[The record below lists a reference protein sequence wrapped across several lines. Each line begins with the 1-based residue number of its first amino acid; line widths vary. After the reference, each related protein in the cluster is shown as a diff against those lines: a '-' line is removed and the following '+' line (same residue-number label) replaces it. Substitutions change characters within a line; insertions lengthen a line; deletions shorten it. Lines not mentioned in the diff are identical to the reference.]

1 MSDPGA
7 NDAAAAMGE
16 PAAVRAHRPARASR
30 GFWADA
36 WRRLLR
42 NPVAVISMG
51 FLICLATAATVAP
64 MLLPHSYERQDL
76 VALYSAPSTA
86 HWLGTDHLGRDL
98 LSRLMV
104 GARISLAVGFVAEF
118 IIISLG
124 TIMGSLAGYFGGW
137 VDSLIMR
144 VVDAL
149 YAFPDLLLIII
160 VMSYVKAQLGGS
172 VAGWL
177 VPLAMLNR
185 ALGGLLGVFIALGL
199 TSWLTTCRLVRGQ
212 ILSLREREFVEAARV
227 MGANP
232 GRIIRAHLLPNTMGP
247 ILVAAT
253 LGVPYAILLEASL
266 SFIGLGV
273 DPPMPSWGLMISEGV
288 QAVQSYPHVI
298 LAPALAISL
307 TLLGFNFLGD
317 GLRDALDPLLK
328 RM

>member
-1 MSDPGA
+1 MSERLTSGPPAQTRAQAAPG
-7 NDAAAAMGE
+7 
-16 PAAVRAHRPARASR
+16 RRPPTSR
-30 GFWADA
+30 GFWTDA
-36 WRRLLR
+36 WRRLRHNQL
-42 NPVAVISMG
+42 AMASLG
-51 FLICLATAATVAP
+51 FLVCLGLAAAVAP
-64 MLLPHSYERQDL
+64 LFLPYSHEKQDL
-76 VALYSAPSTA
+76 LALYASPSGA

-98 LSRLMV
+98 LSRLLI
-104 GARISLAVGFVAEF
+104 GARISLTVGLVAEC
-118 IIISLG
+118 IIISIG
-124 TIMGSLAGYFGGW
+124 TTMGSVAGYLGGW

-160 VMSYVKAQLGGS
+160 VMSYLKAQLGGG
-172 VAGWL
+172 VLGWL
-177 VPLAMLNR
+177 APFAGLNK

-212 ILSLREREFVEAARV
+212 VLSLREREYVEAARAL
-227 MGANP
+227 GASP
-232 GRIIRAHLLPNTMGP
+232 GHVIRAHLLPNTLGP

-253 LGVPYAILLEASL
+253 LGVPNAILLEASL

-298 LAPALAISL
+298 LAPAVSVSL
-307 TLLGFNFLGD
+307 TLLAFNFLGD

-328 RM
+328 RA